1 MIARRIAYCKG
12 RQNRYND
19 SICESIVFVK
29 GIKMSDHRRL
39 LKAAMKKRRLRLS
52 ATQIIAIG
60 FAAIILLGAGLLT
73 LPAASRSGV
82 SCGFFPALF
91 TATSATCVTGLVLF
105 DTYTQW
111 SAFGQVVIICL
122 IEIGGLGFMSAAST
136 FVFLLRRKVGLR
148 QKMVMAQALNLSDMD
163 GVVKIQKLVL
173 TGSLSVQAVGAFVLF
188 LRFWPEFGFGRALAW
203 GVFHAI
209 SAFCNAGFDLFGAI
223 APGQSV
229 IIFNDDPI
237 VCLTLISLVTIG
249 GLGFLVWEEMARVR
263 NFKKFSVYTKLVLLM
278 TAGVLVVGT
287 VVILALEWNN
297 PATLGPMPVW
307 QKLMNAFFQT
317 GTLRTAG
324 FVTLD
329 QGTLR
334 DATKVFS
341 ILIMFI
347 GGSSGSTAGGLKTV
361 TVVVLLLFIW
371 AKARGK
377 HSVHVF
383 KRNIPQEKTL
393 DAMTIAFITVAL
405 SVFGG
410 MLISVAASVSF
421 LDGWYEAV
429 SAICTVG
436 LTAAGT
442 SALGVVAQ
450 SMIIAFMYFG
460 RVGILTLSLGFLMGD
475 KAKDRFQYA
484 DTNLLIG

>member
-1 MIARRIAYCKG
+1 MT
-12 RQNRYND
+12 
-19 SICESIVFVK
+19 
-29 GIKMSDHRRL
+29 DHRKL
-39 LKAAMKKRRLRLS
+39 LKTAMKKRRFRLN
-52 ATQIIAIG
+52 ATQTIAVG
-60 FAAIILLGAGLLT
+60 FAVIILIGAGLLA
-73 LPAASRSGV
+73 LPAASRTGV
-82 SCGFFPALF
+82 SCGFLPALF

-111 SAFGQVVIICL
+111 SVFGQVVIITL

-148 QKMVMAQALNLSDMD
+148 QKMVIAQAFNLNDMD

-173 TGSLSVQAVGAFVLF
+173 TGSLSIQGIGALILF
-188 LRFWPEFGFGRALAW
+188 LRFWPRFGFGRALAW

-209 SAFCNAGFDLFGAI
+209 SAFCNAGFDLFGYLD
-223 APGQSV
+223 PGQSLIV
-229 IIFNDDPI
+229 FNDDPI
-237 VCLTLISLVTIG
+237 ICLTLMALVTIG

-263 NFKKFSVYTKLVLLM
+263 SFKKFSVYTKLVLIM
-278 TAGVLVVGT
+278 TGGILLIGT

-297 PATLGPMPVW
+297 PGTFGNMPVW

-324 FVTLD
+324 FVTVD
-329 QGTLR
+329 QGALR

-341 ILIMFI
+341 ILIMLV

-361 TVVVLLLFIW
+361 TIVVLLLFIW

-377 HSVHVF
+377 ESVHVF
-383 KRNIPQEKTL
+383 KRNIPGAKAV
-393 DAMTIAFITVAL
+393 DAMTLTFITVML
-405 SVFGG
+405 SIFGG
-410 MLISVAASVSF
+410 MLICTAAPVSF

-442 SALGVVAQ
+442 ASLGVVAQ
-450 SMIIAFMYFG
+450 CMIIAFMYFG
-460 RVGILTLSLGFLMGD
+460 RVGILTLSLGFLMGNR
-475 KAKDRFQYA
+475 AKDRFQYA

>member
-1 MIARRIAYCKG
+1 
-12 RQNRYND
+12 
-19 SICESIVFVK
+19 
-29 GIKMSDHRRL
+29 MSDHRKL
-39 LKAAMKKRRLRLS
+39 LKTAMKKRRFRLN
-52 ATQIIAIG
+52 ATQTIAVG
-60 FAAIILLGAGLLT
+60 FAVIILIGAGLLA
-73 LPAASRSGV
+73 LPAASRTGV
-82 SCGFFPALF
+82 SCGFLPALF

-111 SAFGQVVIICL
+111 SVFGQVVIITL

-148 QKMVMAQALNLSDMD
+148 QKMVIAQAFNLNDMD

-173 TGSLSVQAVGAFVLF
+173 TGSLSIQGIGALILF
-188 LRFWPEFGFGRALAW
+188 LRFWPQFGFGRALAW

-209 SAFCNAGFDLFGAI
+209 SAFCNAGFDLFGYLD
-223 APGQSV
+223 PGQSL

-237 VCLTLISLVTIG
+237 ICLTLMALVTIG

-263 NFKKFSVYTKLVLLM
+263 SFKKFSVYTKLVLIM
-278 TAGVLVVGT
+278 TGGILLIGT
-287 VVILALEWNN
+287 VVILILEWNN
-297 PATLGPMPVW
+297 PGTFGNMPVW

-324 FVTLD
+324 FVTVD
-329 QGTLR
+329 QGALR

-341 ILIMFI
+341 ILIMLV

-361 TVVVLLLFIW
+361 TIVVLLLFIW

-377 HSVHVF
+377 ESVHVF
-383 KRNIPQEKTL
+383 KRNIPGAKAV
-393 DAMTIAFITVAL
+393 DAMTLTFITVML

-410 MLISVAASVSF
+410 MLICTVAPVSF

-442 SALGVVAQ
+442 PALGVVAQ
-450 SMIIAFMYFG
+450 GMIIAFMYFG
-460 RVGILTLSLGFLMGD
+460 RVGILTLSLGFLMGNR
-475 KAKDRFQYA
+475 AKDRFQYA

>member
-1 MIARRIAYCKG
+1 MT
-12 RQNRYND
+12 
-19 SICESIVFVK
+19 
-29 GIKMSDHRRL
+29 DHRKL
-39 LKAAMKKRRLRLS
+39 LKTAMKRRRFRLS
-52 ATQIIAIG
+52 ATQTIAIG
-60 FAAIILLGAGLLT
+60 FALIILLGAGLLT

-111 SAFGQVVIICL
+111 STFGQVVIICL

-148 QKMVMAQALNLSDMD
+148 QRMVMAQALNLNDMD
-163 GVVKIQKLVL
+163 GVVRIQKLVL
-173 TGSLSVQAVGAFVLF
+173 TGSLSIQGIGALILF
-188 LRFWPEFGFGRALAW
+188 LRFWPRFGLQRALAW
-203 GVFHAI
+203 GVFHSI
-209 SAFCNAGFDLFGAI
+209 SAFCNAGFDLFGYLE
-223 APGQSV
+223 PGQSV
-229 IIFNDDPI
+229 IPFNDDPI
-237 VCLTLISLVTIG
+237 VCLTLIALVTIG
-249 GLGFLVWEEMARVR
+249 GLGFLVWEELARVR
-263 NFKKFSVYTKLVLLM
+263 KFKNFSVYTKLVLLM
-278 TAGVLVVGT
+278 TVTILAVGT
-287 VVILALEWNN
+287 LVILALEWNN
-297 PATLGPMPVW
+297 PATLGNMPVW
-307 QKLMNAFFQT
+307 QKLLNAFFQT

-329 QGTLR
+329 QAALK

-377 HSVHVF
+377 ESVHVF
-383 KRNIPQEKTL
+383 KRNIPGAKAV
-393 DAMTIAFITVAL
+393 DAMTIAFITVML

-410 MLISVAASVSF
+410 MLICTAAPVSF
-421 LDGWYEAV
+421 LDGWFEAV

-436 LTAAGT
+436 LSAAGT
-442 SALGVVAQ
+442 AALGVVSQ
-450 SMIIAFMYFG
+450 CMIIAFMYFG
-460 RVGILTLSLGFLMGD
+460 RVGILTLSLGFLMGNR
-475 KAKDRFQYA
+475 AKDRFQYA

>member
-1 MIARRIAYCKG
+1 MA
-12 RQNRYND
+12 D
-19 SICESIVFVK
+19 L
-29 GIKMSDHRRL
+29 RRL
-39 LKAAMKKRRLRLS
+39 MKASVKKRRVRLS

-60 FAAIILLGAGLLT
+60 FAVLILLGAGLLT
-73 LPAASRSGV
+73 LPAASRNGV

-148 QKMVMAQALNLSDMD
+148 QKMVIAQALNLNDMD

-173 TGSLSVQAVGAFVLF
+173 TGSLTIQAVGALILL
-188 LRFWPEFGFGRALAW
+188 LRFWPEFGFRQALIW
-203 GVFHAI
+203 GVFHSI
-209 SAFCNAGFDLFGAI
+209 SAFCNAGFDIFGMI
-223 APGQSV
+223 APGQSL

-237 VCLTLISLVTIG
+237 VCLTLMALVTVG
-249 GLGFLVWEEMARVR
+249 GLGFLVWEELARVR
-263 NFKKFSVYTKLVLLM
+263 KFKKFSVYTKLVLLM
-278 TAGVLVVGT
+278 TAGILLVGT
-287 VVILALEWNN
+287 VVILLLEWDN
-297 PATLGPMPVW
+297 PATFGPMPVW
-307 QKLMNAFFQT
+307 QKIMNAFFQT

-324 FVTLD
+324 FVTVD
-329 QGTLR
+329 QLALR
-334 DATKVFS
+334 DSTKAFS
-341 ILIMFI
+341 ILVMFI

-361 TVVVLLLFIW
+361 TILVLLLFVW
-371 AKARGK
+371 AKARGRQ
-377 HSVHVF
+377 SVHIF
-383 KRNIPQEKTL
+383 KRNIPAEKAV
-393 DAMTIAFITVAL
+393 DAMTITLITVVL
-405 SVFGG
+405 SIFGAI
-410 MLISVAASVSF
+410 LISAVSAASF
-421 LDGWYEAV
+421 LDSWYEAV

-442 SALGVVAQ
+442 ANLGILAQ
-450 SMIIAFMYFG
+450 SLIIVFMYFG

>member
-1 MIARRIAYCKG
+1 M
-12 RQNRYND
+12 
-19 SICESIVFVK
+19 F
-29 GIKMSDHRRL
+29 DHGKL
-39 LKAAMKKRRLRLS
+39 LKRAMKKRRINFS
-52 ATQIIAIG
+52 ATQIIAMG
-60 FAAIILLGAGLLT
+60 FAGLILLGAGLLT

-91 TATSATCVTGLVLF
+91 TATSATCVTGLVLY

-111 SAFGQVVIICL
+111 SPFGQTVIITL

-136 FVFLLRRKVGLR
+136 FVFLLRKRVGLR
-148 QKMVMAQALNLSDMD
+148 QKMVIAQALNLNDMD
-163 GVVKIQKLVL
+163 GVVRIQKLVL
-173 TGSLSVQAVGAFVLF
+173 TGSLTIQGIGAAILF
-188 LRFWPEFGFGRALAW
+188 LRFLPEFGFRRALVW

-209 SAFCNAGFDLFGAI
+209 SAFCNAGFDLFGALE
-223 APGQSV
+223 PGQSL

-237 VCLTLISLVTIG
+237 ICLTLITLVTVG
-249 GLGFLVWEEMARVR
+249 GLGFLVWEELARVR
-263 NFKKFSVYTKLVLLM
+263 KFKHFSVYTKLVLLM
-278 TAGVLVVGT
+278 TGGILLVGT
-287 VVILALEWNN
+287 AVILLLEWSN
-297 PATLGPMPVW
+297 PETFGPMPVW
-307 QKLMNAFFQT
+307 QKVMNAFFQT

-324 FVTLD
+324 FVTVD
-329 QGTLR
+329 QAALR
-334 DATKVFS
+334 DATKAFS
-341 ILIMFI
+341 ILVMFI

-361 TVVVLLLFIW
+361 TVLVLLLFIW

-383 KRNIPQEKTL
+383 KRNIPQEKAM
-393 DAMTIAFITVAL
+393 DAMTITFITVLL
-405 SVFGG
+405 SIFGA
-410 MLISVAASVSF
+410 MLICAASQVSF
-421 LDGWYEAV
+421 LDAWYAAV

-442 SALGVVAQ
+442 ANLGILAQ
-450 SMIIAFMYFG
+450 SIIIAFMYFG